1 MGSPINVAKE
11 TTSRLAQVHGRVGW
25 DKRRIAAP
33 AHHSSSI
40 SPLGGPALDASLS
53 RPTKTSLA
61 PFGVSQPGVRFDL
74 LVRVWPFKEQFFQLS
89 VNNFDSR

>member
-1 MGSPINVAKE
+1 MRMGSPINVAKE

-40 SPLGGPALDASLS
+40 SPLGGLVPPYQDIT
-53 RPTKTSLA
+53 RPIR
-61 PFGVSQPGVRFDL
+61 GVQAGSPL
-74 LVRVWPFKEQFFQLS
+74 
-89 VNNFDSR
+89 